1 MRRLLDAERVAKE
14 LDGVMANIHA
24 ANERFMV
31 KYYLSS
37 PGYVLML
44 RSDGD
49 GYPNGGKNRNFG
61 SRGRTTECQDLP
73 TISLPIH

>member
-1 MRRLLDAERVAKE
+1 MRRFLDAERVAKE
-14 LDGVMANIHA
+14 LEGVMADIHA

-31 KYYLSS
+31 KYHRRS

-49 GYPNGGKNRNFG
+49 GSPNGGENRDFG

-73 TISLPIH
+73 TISHPMY